1 MTKKETRM
9 RQVGVTTVQRWL
21 SEKVEWA
28 TKSYMESN
36 GKLYELSTVTGING
50 GIGVTLLA
58 VFKLHAGTF
67 FAGQDGYTLQSP
79 VYLYAGPDDLAGLA
93 VDGIELA
100 ELGTTLA
107 RVSPEWAGGSRFNI
121 AGTATGRVES
131 GNMPRAVPLSTP
143 CHPHCG

>member
-1 MTKKETRM
+1 M
-9 RQVGVTTVQRWL
+9 RQVGVTTVARWL

-28 TKSYMESN
+28 AKSYMESD
-36 GKLYELSTVTGING
+36 GKLYELSTVTGSNG
-50 GIGVTLLA
+50 GIGVTLLNA
-58 VFKLHAGTF
+58 FKIHTPTF
-67 FAGQDGYTLQSP
+67 FAGRGNYTLQSP
-79 VYLYAGPDDLAGLA
+79 VYLYAGKGDLTGLT

-121 AGTATGRVES
+121 AGTVTGRAEC
-131 GNMPRAVPLSTP
+131 GNMPRAVSLSTP